1 MAGRVKS
8 LLIGGSQFSRYSP
21 YFIRLLKISTNPTAE
36 RPVDVGTGTSVHF
49 TLPAIEVSH
58 HARPTHINSDVGSAR
73 HRNREGFCRDQSH
86 VPKYITEGRDRIRY
100 ITDLTEKNNFVI
112 LPRKGLACSRLRL
125 LPSAESQSCFFR
137 SSQ

>member
-1 MAGRVKS
+1 MMRNLNGREGK
-8 LLIGGSQFSRYSP
+8 IPRSQGISIFQILVLFYSITQNKDQTPPTDVLPTSDDFS
-21 YFIRLLKISTNPTAE
+21 
-36 RPVDVGTGTSVHF
+36 
-49 TLPAIEVSH
+49 LPAIKVSH

-125 LPSAESQSCFFR
+125 LPSAVR
-137 SSQ
+137 L